1 MKYYLVKIY
10 GIVQGVGFRP
20 YISRLFNGLCSG
32 SVKNC
37 GSYVEIHLAA
47 ENDRAMLCLT
57 HMREIAPPRADIVD
71 IDIKEISEDEYEDL
85 VRDDRPVP
93 GEEGKNF
100 FIAESPMEKP
110 ADTPVFIP
118 PDLAIC
124 DDCARELYD
133 PSDRRYLHPFINC
146 TQCGPRL
153 TIIDSLP
160 YDRPRTSMRDFE
172 MCRSCASEYT
182 DPSDRR
188 YDAQP
193 VCCNDCGPSVYFL
206 EKKDDHFEKI
216 CADGDAITRTR
227 KAIIAGKI
235 VVVKGIGGFH
245 LYCDAFNEQAV
256 AQLRRRKGRPA
267 KPFAVMAASYEEA
280 GKICDATGEFSGN
293 ASDREKYTE
302 TVRSL
307 LTGPKKPIVLMPKRE
322 SAIALNVAPGNPTLG
337 VMLPYA
343 PLQLLIFSYPDG
355 LDDQMPQVLVATSA
369 NRSGGV
375 ICRTEEDVEETL
387 GNVCDGILSHD
398 REILTRADDSVVDI
412 FENEPYMIR
421 RSRGYAPL
429 PVTADHAGD
438 VLAFGGELKNTFCI
452 GKGNLMYPSSYIGD
466 LSDLKSDKALEETV
480 DRFLRMLDAKPS
492 VIVCD
497 KHPRYRSRALAEKYV
512 NEHGGTGLVG
522 VQHHYAHVLS
532 VMAENHYY
540 DQVIGVAYDGTGY
553 GDDGTIWGGEI
564 FLCDIH
570 GYERKASIAPFTFS
584 GGDIA
589 SREGFRVAL
598 SMLFDKYSSDSEVCD
613 IINSISLCD
622 EKYVRPLRAM
632 HDMGINSVQSTSC
645 GRLFDAVSAVLGICR
660 SQSFEGGASMGL
672 EFAAERYLKKCE
684 LSSSFHIRENSS
696 GSRSILPTDELFYRI
711 VEERLNGRAA
721 EELAYFFHEAL
732 ASMTADAAVRLRD
745 SSGCDTVAL
754 SGGCYQNRLLLRL
767 TEDRLERYG
776 FTVLRAHEIPP
787 NDGGIS
793 LGQCMY
799 GMVSALN

>member
-1 MKYYLVKIY
+1 MKIY

-37 GSYVEIHLAA
+37 GSYVEIHLAT
-47 ENDRAMLCLT
+47 ENDRAMPCLT

-93 GEEGKNF
+93 GEEGKDF
-100 FIAESPMEKP
+100 FIAESPVEKP

-227 KAIIAGKI
+227 KALIAGKI
-235 VVVKGIGGFH
+235 VAVKGIGGFH

-343 PLQLLIFSYPDG
+343 PLQLLLFSYPDG

-398 REILTRADDSVVDI
+398 REILTRTDDSVVDI

-632 HDMGINSVQSTSC
+632 HDIGINSVQSTSC

-684 LSSSFHIRENSS
+684 LARSFHIRENSS

-711 VEERLNGRAA
+711 VEERVNGRAA

>member
-37 GSYVEIHLAA
+37 GSYVEIHLAT
-47 ENDRAMLCLT
+47 ENDRAMPRLT

-93 GEEGKNF
+93 GEEGKDF
-100 FIAESPMEKP
+100 FIAESPVEKP
-110 ADTPVFIP
+110 TDTPVFIP

-172 MCRSCASEYT
+172 MCRSCASEYI

-227 KAIIAGKI
+227 KALIAGKI
-235 VVVKGIGGFH
+235 VAVKGIGGFH

-256 AQLRRRKGRPA
+256 AELRRRKGRPA

-343 PLQLLIFSYPDG
+343 PLQLLLFSYPDG

-684 LSSSFHIRENSS
+684 LARSFHIRENSS

>member
-1 MKYYLVKIY
+1 MKIY

-37 GSYVEIHLAA
+37 GSYVEIHLAT
-47 ENDRAMLCLT
+47 ENDRAMPRLT

-93 GEEGKNF
+93 GEEGKDF
-100 FIAESPMEKP
+100 FIAESPVEKP
-110 ADTPVFIP
+110 TDTPVFIP

-227 KAIIAGKI
+227 KALIAGKI
-235 VVVKGIGGFH
+235 VAVKGIGGFH

-256 AQLRRRKGRPA
+256 AELRRRKGRPA

-343 PLQLLIFSYPDG
+343 PLQLLLFSYPDG

-387 GNVCDGILSHD
+387 GNVCNGILSHD

-684 LSSSFHIRENSS
+684 LARSFHIRENSS

>member
-1 MKYYLVKIY
+1 MKIY

-47 ENDRAMLCLT
+47 ENDRAMPCLT

-93 GEEGKNF
+93 GEEGKDF
-100 FIAESPMEKP
+100 FIAESPVEKP

-172 MCRSCASEYT
+172 MCRSCASEYI
-182 DPSDRR
+182 DSSDRR

-227 KAIIAGKI
+227 KALIAGKI
-235 VVVKGIGGFH
+235 VAVKGIGGFH

-343 PLQLLIFSYPDG
+343 PLQLLLFSYPDG

-721 EELAYFFHEAL
+721 EELAYLFHEAL

>member
-37 GSYVEIHLAA
+37 GSYVEIHLAT
-47 ENDRAMLCLT
+47 ENDRAMPRLT

-93 GEEGKNF
+93 GEEGKDF
-100 FIAESPMEKP
+100 FIAESPVEKP
-110 ADTPVFIP
+110 TDTPVFIP

-227 KAIIAGKI
+227 KALIAGKI
-235 VVVKGIGGFH
+235 VAVKGIGGFH

-256 AQLRRRKGRPA
+256 AELRRRKGRPA

-343 PLQLLIFSYPDG
+343 PLQLLLFSYPDG

-387 GNVCDGILSHD
+387 GNVCNGILSHD

-684 LSSSFHIRENSS
+684 LARSFHIRENSS

>member
-47 ENDRAMLCLT
+47 ENDRAMPCLT

-71 IDIKEISEDEYEDL
+71 IDIKEISENEYEDQ

-93 GEEGKNF
+93 GEEGKDF
-100 FIAESPMEKP
+100 FIAESPVEKP
-110 ADTPVFIP
+110 TDTPVFIP

-227 KAIIAGKI
+227 KALIAGKI
-235 VVVKGIGGFH
+235 VAVKGIGGFH

-343 PLQLLIFSYPDG
+343 PLQLLLFSYPDG

-466 LSDLKSDKALEETV
+466 LSDLKSDKALEETI

-672 EFAAERYLKKCE
+672 EFAAERYLKKYE

>member
-1 MKYYLVKIY
+1 LKYYLVKIY

-47 ENDRAMLCLT
+47 ENDRAMPCLT

-93 GEEGKNF
+93 GEEGKDF
-100 FIAESPMEKP
+100 FIAESPVEKP

-172 MCRSCASEYT
+172 MCRSCASEYI
-182 DPSDRR
+182 DSSDRR

-227 KAIIAGKI
+227 KALIAGKI
-235 VVVKGIGGFH
+235 VAVKGIGGFH

-343 PLQLLIFSYPDG
+343 PLQLLLFSYPDG

-721 EELAYFFHEAL
+721 EELAYLFHEAL

>member
-37 GSYVEIHLAA
+37 GSYVEIHLAT
-47 ENDRAMLCLT
+47 ENDRAMPRLT

-93 GEEGKNF
+93 GEEGKDF
-100 FIAESPMEKP
+100 FIAESPVEKP
-110 ADTPVFIP
+110 TDTPVFIP

-172 MCRSCASEYT
+172 MCRSCASEYI

-193 VCCNDCGPSVYFL
+193 VCCNDCGPSVFFL

-227 KAIIAGKI
+227 KALIAGKI
-235 VVVKGIGGFH
+235 VAVKGIGGFH

-256 AQLRRRKGRPA
+256 AELRRRKGRPA

-280 GKICDATGEFSGN
+280 GKICDATGEFYGN

-343 PLQLLIFSYPDG
+343 PLQLLLFSYPDG

-684 LSSSFHIRENSS
+684 LARSFHIRENSS